1 MLQSYLI
8 RSRIVSVILIP
19 QSILFNQVNTL
30 TYKARIQRLYNDG
43 SDLKQQTVEINST
56 EHIRRC
62 SLHKNDDI
70 WTLYKTVHPN
80 VKTLGD
86 ALNEGYINSKD
97 GPCVG
102 SIQTSNGIDSLQWL
116 SYSEVAEKSR
126 YIGSYLWAK
135 TKLIPIQSKVAI
147 LSSNRSEYLFAEQ
160 ACYQYGFVV
169 VSLYTSYDFATI
181 LSVLQRTQAE
191 VLIVDNLQRIR
202 TFQDDL
208 FKNSQ
213 IKEILVMDDA
223 NHDETSTIRSFSTI
237 FQTMKHTDLCERPT
251 IDPDSIA
258 TFILTSG
265 TTGEPKIAMISH
277 ENLLATAKGHIL
289 RLGKANIKAPLTDRH
304 CSFLPMAHVYERFI
318 LLEALLA
325 GTQLVFC
332 PEILLYFYSMNQ
344 IKEILVMD
352 DANHDETST
361 IRSFS
366 TIFQT
371 MKHTDLCERPT
382 IDPDSIATFILTS
395 GTTGEPKIAMIS
407 HENLLATAKG
417 HILRL
422 GKANIKA
429 PLTDRHC
436 SFLPMA
442 HVYERFILLE
452 ALLAGTQLVFCPEPE
467 KLPYYLSIVK
477 PTQASVVP
485 RVLNKV
491 YDAIMTEA
499 NKSTIK
505 KFLIQ
510 QALRERP
517 WFLSYF
523 VFRKVKKLFG
533 NDLKVMITG
542 AAPITPDVMHFFRIA
557 LDMPIMEGYGQTE
570 SAGAGTSTHPT
581 DTSYGTIG
589 SPVPVT
595 DIKLVDVPDT
605 NYRSDNNQGEICVR
619 GPSIFKGYYGDEA
632 KTREVLDKDGWL
644 HTGDVGEWTSNGALR
659 VIDRAKH
666 IFKLSQGHYIAPER
680 LEDVYIRSRW
690 ISQIFIDGMPSEATL
705 VAIVIPDED
714 YVRKNYQSVVAGKTF
729 ADLCKDEKLKEIILS
744 DIKRLAKV
752 YKVKFY
758 ETLSNIYLHS
768 ELFSQNNELLTVTL
782 KTRRAKARTRF
793 EPIIKSLYQTESA
806 TKNKFS

>member
-1 MLQSYLI
+1 MLQSYFI
-8 RSRIVSVILIP
+8 RSRIISVVLIP

-80 VKTLGD
+80 VRTLGD
-86 ALNEGYINSKD
+86 ALHEGYINSKD
-97 GPCVG
+97 GPCLG

-169 VSLYTSYDFATI
+169 VSLYTTYDFATI

-191 VLIVDNLQRIR
+191 VLIVDNLRRIQ

-213 IKEILVMDDA
+213 IKEILVMDDTS
-223 NHDETSTIRSFSTI
+223 HDENSKIRSFSAI
-237 FQTMKHTDLCERPT
+237 FKTMKNTDLRERPT
-251 IDPDSIA
+251 VDPDSIA

-289 RLGKANIKAPLTDRH
+289 RLEKANIKAPLTDRH
-304 CSFLPMAHVYERFI
+304 CSFLPMAHVYERFM
-318 LLEALLA
+318 LLQVLL
-325 GTQLVFC
+325 G
-332 PEILLYFYSMNQ
+332 
-344 IKEILVMD
+344 
-352 DANHDETST
+352 
-361 IRSFS
+361 
-366 TIFQT
+366 
-371 MKHTDLCERPT
+371 
-382 IDPDSIATFILTS
+382 
-395 GTTGEPKIAMIS
+395 
-407 HENLLATAKG
+407 
-417 HILRL
+417 
-422 GKANIKA
+422 
-429 PLTDRHC
+429 
-436 SFLPMA
+436 
-442 HVYERFILLE
+442 
-452 ALLAGTQLVFCPEPE
+452 GTQLVFCPEPE

-491 YDAIMTEA
+491 YDAIMTEV

-581 DTSYGTIG
+581 DVSYGTIG
-589 SPVPVT
+589 SPVPVI

-605 NYRSDNNQGEICVR
+605 NYRSENNQGEICVR
-619 GPSIFKGYYGDEA
+619 GPSVFKGYYGDEA

-644 HTGDVGEWTSNGALR
+644 HTGDVGEWTSDGALR

-714 YVRKNYQSVVAGKTF
+714 YVRKNYQSAVAGKTF

-782 KTRRAKARTRF
+782 KTRRANARTRF
-793 EPIIKSLYQTESA
+793 EPIIKSLYRTKST